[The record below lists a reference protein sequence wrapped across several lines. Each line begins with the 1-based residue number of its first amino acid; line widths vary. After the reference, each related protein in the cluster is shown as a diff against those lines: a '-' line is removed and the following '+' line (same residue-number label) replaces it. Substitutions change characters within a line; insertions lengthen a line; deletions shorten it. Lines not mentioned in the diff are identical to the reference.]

1 MKEMKYFINSKKLPN
16 ELKQGIKQLYSEYP
30 ISFEK
35 SDGSKEIYFSKNINS
50 GQASKIKVYKSAKT
64 ITVNYSRKT
73 DAFRA
78 LGRLFGEIKYPSKS
92 DFSEKSQFEMTGVM
106 LESSRNGVL
115 TVANVK
121 AFLRRFALMGIN
133 VVLLYT
139 EDTYEVPGEPFFGY
153 LRGKYTQKELRV
165 LDDYAYNLGIEMFPC
180 IQTLAHLSQIL
191 QWSNAYG
198 DVTDTDD
205 ILLVG
210 EQKTYKLLRK
220 MISAAC
226 APYRS
231 KRIHIGMDEAHGL
244 GTGRYLKLNGHRRTF
259 DIMNEHLT
267 KVCNICKHL
276 GLKPMIWSDMFFRM
290 GSKNKDYYDLNTK
303 IPQDVIDNIPNKLEL
318 VYWDYHHKE
327 AEFYK
332 IFIDMHRRL
341 GKEPIV
347 APGAWNWNCFWSN
360 LPFAYS
366 RIEQCVKAC
375 REKNVQQTFL
385 TTWGDD
391 GMESD
396 IYSALP
402 AVQFFAELAYSDN
415 VDRKK
420 LETNFYGS
428 CKVDIESYELAC
440 GIDYPPCTEKPGTSN
455 LSKWLLWD
463 DLLIGLCEPQ
473 QNGQSFKKHY
483 LELLNELKQKIESDE
498 ASKRLNFPMQIA
510 KTLSIKC
517 DCRKHLVAA
526 YKSGDKKKLEKLI
539 KTEVIPLQNEVKK
552 LWQIHRE
559 MWLTTYKPFGLEVIE
574 IRYGGLIAR
583 TESLI
588 SRIKQ
593 YVEGDIN
600 NIPEFETKLIKFQGT
615 SSKNLTRLYSHKRIT
630 TPSVIFN

>member
-1 MKEMKYFINSKKLPN
+1 MKNMKYFIDYKTLPD
-16 ELKQGIKQLYSEYP
+16 ELKQGVKQLCSEYP
-30 ISFEK
+30 VSFEK
-35 SDGSKEIYFSKNINS
+35 CSDAKEICFTKYRNF
-50 GQASKIKVYKSAKT
+50 GQVSKIKVCKSVKT

-92 DFSEKSQFEMTGVM
+92 DFSEKSQFEMTGIM
-106 LESSRNGVL
+106 LESSRNGVM
-115 TVANVK
+115 TVDNVK

-133 VVLLYT
+133 VVLVYT
-139 EDTYEVPGEPFFGY
+139 EDTYEVPDEPFFGY
-153 LRGKYTQKELRV
+153 LRGKYTQKELRA

-180 IQTLAHLSQIL
+180 IQALAHLRQIL
-191 QWSNAYG
+191 QWDNSYR
-198 DVTDTDD
+198 DVTDTDE

-210 EQKTYKLLRK
+210 EQKTYKLLEK

-244 GTGRYLKLNGHRRTF
+244 GTGIYLERNGYRRKF

-276 GLKPMIWSDMFFRM
+276 GLKPMIWSDMFFRI
-290 GSKNKDYYDLNTK
+290 GSKDNDYYDLNAK
-303 IPQDVIDNIPNKLEL
+303 IPQDVIDNIPKNIEL

-332 IFIDMHRRL
+332 KFINMHRKL
-341 GKEPIV
+341 NKEPV
-347 APGAWNWNCFWSN
+347 VTPGAWNWNCFWSN
-360 LPFAYS
+360 LPFAYLT
-366 RIEQCVKAC
+366 IEQCVKAC
-375 REKNVQQTFL
+375 REKNIRQTFL

-391 GMESD
+391 GMEND
-396 IYSALP
+396 IYSTLP
-402 AVQFFAELAYSDN
+402 AAQFFAEMAYSGN

-428 CKVDIESYELAC
+428 CKADIESYELAC
-440 GIDYPPCTEKPGTSN
+440 RVDYPFGTKEPGTSN

-473 QNGQSFKKHY
+473 QNGLSFKKHY
-483 LELLNELKQKIESDE
+483 LDLLNGLKQKVGSDE

-526 YKSGDKKKLEKLI
+526 YKSGDKKKLEMLI
-539 KTEVIPLQNEVKK
+539 KTEVIPLLSEIKK

-559 MWLTTYKPFGLEVIE
+559 MWLATYKPFGLEVIE
-574 IRYGGLIAR
+574 IRYGGLMAR

-588 SRIKQ
+588 TRLRQYIK
-593 YVEGDIN
+593 GDID
-600 NIPEFETKLIKFQGT
+600 NIPEFETKLIKFHGT
-615 SSKNLTRLYSHKRIT
+615 SSKHLTRVYSYKRIA
-630 TPSVIFN
+630 TPSAIL